1 MHIGMIGGIGPAATE
16 FYYHNLVKSYKSA
29 NELLELTI
37 VHAELSDLIGNIV
50 SNSPDKQAEIF
61 RKLALRLQA
70 AGAETIAITSI
81 AGHFCIPEFERISPL
96 PIVNAI
102 PALESELA
110 RRGLQRVGILGN
122 RISMET
128 KLFGGISSTEIV
140 VPLGQELDAVHD
152 EYMKM
157 ATTGKVDSRQRELLF
172 TIGKG
177 LCEKQGAEAVV
188 LAGTDLFL
196 AFDGHDSGFTV
207 LDCALVHID
216 ALLGM
221 SVQISTNKAMHAT
234 NA

>member
-37 VHAELSDLIGNIV
+37 VHAEASDLIGNIV
-50 SNSPDKQAEIF
+50 SDSPDKQAEIF
-61 RKLALRLQA
+61 FKLALRLQA
-70 AGAETIAITSI
+70 AGAEVIALSSI

-96 PIVNAI
+96 PIINVI
-102 PALESELA
+102 SALESELA
-110 RRGLQRVGILGN
+110 RRKLQRVGILGH

-128 KLFGGISSTEIV
+128 KLFGGISSAEIV
-140 VPLGQELDAVHD
+140 VPLGQEFDVVHD
-152 EYMKM
+152 EYIKM
-157 ATTGKVDSRQRELLF
+157 ATTGKVDPRQRELLF

-177 LCEKQGAEAVV
+177 LCEKQGAEAVI

-207 LDCALVHID
+207 IDSALVHID

-221 SVQISTNKAMHAT
+221 SVQTITNKVMHAT
-234 NA
+234 SA